1 MAVQT
6 ARPNILQRA
15 IAFYHEVATEMR
27 KVTWPDRGQIRN
39 ATIGI
44 MIFVLFVGA
53 IITLM
58 DVVLQWV
65 LVRLIPSIFA

>member
-6 ARPNILQRA
+6 ARPNILQRMT
-15 IAFYHEVATEMR
+15 AFVHQVAAEMR

-58 DVVLQWV
+58 DIVLQWI
-65 LVRLIPSIFA
+65 LVRLLPSIFA